1 MVKMVRFWEDWAEV
15 IGFFL
20 LVTGFFLATVAGSA
34 VISYIVIT
42 LSGFRGGSIC
52 YRIKENLKT
61 PWIIILFGFL
71 VGFVLGSFYGDKKII
86 VLLYIVGIAISYYM
100 HLEGYVKSLEY

>member
-1 MVKMVRFWEDWAEV
+1 M
-15 IGFFL
+15 
-20 LVTGFFLATVAGSA
+20 ATLAGSA

-42 LSGFRGGSIC
+42 LSGFMGGRIW

-61 PWIIILFGFL
+61 PWIVILFGFL
-71 VGFVLGSFYGDKKII
+71 VGFVLGSFYGNKKII
-86 VLLYIVGIAISYYM
+86 ILLYVVGIAISYYL

>member
-20 LVTGFFLATVAGSA
+20 LIIGFFLAISAASA
-34 VISYIVIT
+34 VISYIIII
-42 LSGFRGGSIC
+42 LSGLMGGRIW
-52 YRIKENLKT
+52 YRIKENFKT

-71 VGFVLGSFYGDKKII
+71 VGFVLGSFYGNKKII
-86 VLLYIVGIAISYYM
+86 ILLYVVGIALSYFL
-100 HLEGYVKSLEY
+100 HNEGYIKSLEY

>member
-1 MVKMVRFWEDWAEV
+1 MIKFWEDWAEV

-20 LVTGFFLATVAGSA
+20 LIIGFFLAALAGSA

-42 LSGFRGGSIC
+42 LSGLMGGRVW

-61 PWIIILFGFL
+61 PWVVILFGFL
-71 VGFVLGSFYGDKKII
+71 VGFVLGSFYGNKKII
-86 VLLYIVGIAISYYM
+86 ILLYIVGIAISYYL
-100 HLEGYVKSLEY
+100 HLEGYVRSLEY

>member
-1 MVKMVRFWEDWAEV
+1 MIKFWEDWAEV

-20 LVTGFFLATVAGSA
+20 LIIGFFLATLAGSA
-34 VISYIVIT
+34 VISYTVIT
-42 LSGFRGGSIC
+42 LSGLMGGRIW

-61 PWIIILFGFL
+61 PWVIILFGFL

-86 VLLYIVGIAISYYM
+86 VLLYVVGIAVSYWL